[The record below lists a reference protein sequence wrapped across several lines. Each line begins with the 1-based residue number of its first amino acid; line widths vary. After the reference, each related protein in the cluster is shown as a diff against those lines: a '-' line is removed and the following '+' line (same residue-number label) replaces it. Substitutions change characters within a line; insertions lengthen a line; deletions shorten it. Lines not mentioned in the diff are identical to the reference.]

1 MNSAQHWNV
10 PRRQGVWGDYPPKK
24 KTKKKKVMNEAPIC
38 INDLRHNY
46 GKRELYH
53 GLTLSIEKG
62 RVCALLGK
70 NGVGKTTLIQIL
82 MGFMRPNSGQCRI
95 FGELAYTVRPET
107 RARIGLLFE
116 KHLAY
121 QFFSIEQI
129 EKYTR
134 QFYPKWKPERFY
146 HLVDLLGLPK
156 THRIAHMSE
165 GQRSQVV
172 LGLTLAQ
179 DPELLILDDYSMG
192 LDAGYRRL
200 FIDYLCEN
208 LRDGEHTIIITS
220 HVIQDMESFVDDAVF
235 MRRNK
240 LAHQTSLTDFM
251 IQFAGYT
258 IPRPA
263 DNTELERVLQTIPK
277 DILVNTEWH
286 KDFVELFFYA
296 DEATRLKTIQEHS
309 LNSLNIQQKSLNME
323 DAFIGFTGR
332 Y

>member
-1 MNSAQHWNV
+1 
-10 PRRQGVWGDYPPKK
+10 
-24 KTKKKKVMNEAPIC
+24 MNEIPVSIE
-38 INDLRHNY
+38 NLQHNY
-46 GKRELYH
+46 GKRELYN
-53 GLTLSIEKG
+53 GLNLTIEKG

-82 MGFMRPNSGQCRI
+82 MGFLRPSGGQCKI
-95 FGELAYTVRPET
+95 FGELAYAVKPQT
-107 RARIGLLFE
+107 RARVGLLFE

-134 QFYPKWKPERFY
+134 QFYAKWKPERFY
-146 HLVDLLGLPK
+146 NLVDLLGLPPS
-156 THRIAHMSE
+156 HLIAHMSE

-208 LRDGEHTIIITS
+208 LRDGQHTTIITS
-220 HVIQDMESFVDDAVF
+220 HVIQDMERFVDDAVF
-235 MRRNK
+235 MRRHK
-240 LAHQTSLTDFM
+240 MAHQTSLAEFVKNFTCFRM
-251 IQFAGYT
+251 
-258 IPRPA
+258 PRPENEQSLKDIFA
-263 DNTELERVLQTIPK
+263 KIPQ
-277 DILVNTEWH
+277 DILVNAEWH
-286 KDFVELFFYA
+286 KDFVEAFFYC
-296 DEATRLKTIQEHS
+296 ESSKLQETIKAYN
-309 LNSLNIQQKSLNME
+309 LDTLTLQQVDMNME

>member
-1 MNSAQHWNV
+1 MNQ
-10 PRRQGVWGDYPPKK
+10 
-24 KTKKKKVMNEAPIC
+24 APVSIENLC
-38 INDLRHNY
+38 HNY
-46 GKRELYH
+46 GRRELYN
-53 GLTLSIEKG
+53 GLNLTIEKG

-82 MGFMRPNSGQCRI
+82 MGFLRPSSGVCKI
-95 FGELAYTVRPET
+95 FGEPAHAIRPMT
-107 RARIGLLFE
+107 RARVGLLFE

-146 HLVDLLGLPK
+146 NLVDLLGLPK
-156 THRIAHMSE
+156 SHRIAHMSE

-208 LRDGEHTIIITS
+208 LRDGEHTTIITS
-220 HVIQDMESFVDDAVF
+220 HVIQDMERFVDDTVF
-235 MRRNK
+235 MRRHK
-240 LAHQTSLTDFM
+240 MAHQTSLAEFIKNFTCYKMQRPSNEEAFK
-251 IQFAGYT
+251 QNLAK
-258 IPRPA
+258 IPQ
-263 DNTELERVLQTIPK
+263 DV
-277 DILVNTEWH
+277 LVNVEWH
-286 KDFVELFFYA
+286 KDFIELFFYV
-296 DEATRLKTIQEHS
+296 DPTKLQELFKQYS
-309 LNSLNIQQKSLNME
+309 LDTLAMQQVCMNME

>member
-1 MNSAQHWNV
+1 MYDCPVSIENL
-10 PRRQGVWGDYPPKK
+10 
-24 KTKKKKVMNEAPIC
+24 C
-38 INDLRHNY
+38 HNY

-53 GLTLSIEKG
+53 NLSLTIPKG

-82 MGFMRPNSGQCRI
+82 MGFLRPSSGQCRI
-95 FGELAYTVRPET
+95 FGDLAYAIRPET
-107 RARIGLLFE
+107 RERVGLLFE

-134 QFYPKWKPERFY
+134 QFYPRWKAERFY
-146 HLVDLLGLPK
+146 NLVDLLGLPK
-156 THRIAHMSE
+156 DHLIAHMSE

-200 FIDYLCEN
+200 FVDYLCEN

-220 HVIQDMESFVDDAVF
+220 HVIQDMENFVDDAVF
-235 MRRNK
+235 MRRHK
-240 LAHQTSLTDFM
+240 LAHQTSLAEFM
-251 IQFAGYT
+251 QNFACYRIN
-258 IPRPA
+258 IPENKEIFEDRLKNILP
-263 DNTELERVLQTIPK
+263 
-277 DILVNTEWH
+277 DILANVEWH

-296 DEATRLKTIQEHS
+296 DEATRQQIINENELQS
-309 LNSLNIQQKSLNME
+309 LHIEQKSMTME

>member
-1 MNSAQHWNV
+1 
-10 PRRQGVWGDYPPKK
+10 
-24 KTKKKKVMNEAPIC
+24 MNEAPVI
-38 INDLRHNY
+38 IEDLRHNY
-46 GKRELYH
+46 GRRELYN
-53 GLTLSIEKG
+53 GLNLTIEKG

-82 MGFMRPNSGQCRI
+82 MGFLRPSSGECKI
-95 FGELAYTVRPET
+95 FGETAHAIRPQT
-107 RARIGLLFE
+107 RARVGLLFE

-121 QFFSIEQI
+121 QFFTIEQI

-146 HLVDLLGLPK
+146 NLVDLLGLPK
-156 THRIAHMSE
+156 NHRIAHMSE

-208 LRDGEHTIIITS
+208 LRDGEHTTIITS
-220 HVIQDMESFVDDAVF
+220 HVIQDMERFVDDTVF
-235 MRRNK
+235 MRRHK
-240 LAHQTSLTDFM
+240 MAHQTSLAAFIKNFTCYKM
-251 IQFAGYT
+251 Q
-258 IPRPA
+258 RPA
-263 DNTELERVLQTIPK
+263 NEEAFKQSLAKIPQ
-277 DILVNTEWH
+277 DILVNVEWH
-286 KDFVELFFYA
+286 KDFIELFFYVDPA
-296 DEATRLKTIQEHS
+296 KLQDIFKQYELDTLAMQ
-309 LNSLNIQQKSLNME
+309 NVCMNME

>member
-1 MNSAQHWNV
+1 MQDTPV
-10 PRRQGVWGDYPPKK
+10 
-24 KTKKKKVMNEAPIC
+24 C
-38 INDLRHNY
+38 IQNLQHNY
-46 GKRELYH
+46 GKRELYN
-53 GLTLSIEKG
+53 GLHLTIPKG

-82 MGFMRPNSGQCRI
+82 MGFLRPSGGECRI
-95 FGELAYTVRPET
+95 FGDLAYAIRPET
-107 RARIGLLFE
+107 RARVGLLFE

-121 QFFSIEQI
+121 QFFTIEQI

-134 QFYPKWKPERFY
+134 QFYPRWKPERFY
-146 HLVDLLGLPK
+146 NLVDLLGLPPS
-156 THRIAHMSE
+156 HRIAHMSE

-208 LRDGEHTIIITS
+208 LRDGEHTTIITS
-220 HVIQDMESFVDDAVF
+220 HVIQDMERFVDDAVF
-235 MRRNK
+235 MRRHK
-240 LAHQTSLTDFM
+240 MAHQTSLADF
-251 IQFAGYT
+251 IQNFSCYT
-258 IPRPA
+258 LPIPQNR
-263 DNTELERVLQTIPK
+263 DELEQMLQKIPQEV
-277 DILVNTEWH
+277 LVNTEWH

-296 DEATRLKTIQEHS
+296 TEAKRQEVLQQYS
-309 LNSLNIQQKSLNME
+309 LHTLPLQQKEMNME

>member
-1 MNSAQHWNV
+1 MQ
-10 PRRQGVWGDYPPKK
+10 D
-24 KTKKKKVMNEAPIC
+24 APVSIK
-38 INDLRHNY
+38 NLRHNY
-46 GKRELYH
+46 GKRELYN
-53 GLTLSIEKG
+53 GLNLSITKG

-82 MGFMRPNSGQCRI
+82 MGFLRPSSGECRI
-95 FGELAYTVRPET
+95 FGDLAYAIRPQT
-107 RARIGLLFE
+107 RARVGLLFE

-146 HLVDLLGLPK
+146 NLVDLLGLPAS
-156 THRIAHMSE
+156 HRIAHMSE

-200 FIDYLCEN
+200 FVDYLCEN
-208 LRDGEHTIIITS
+208 LRDGEHTTIITS
-220 HVIQDMESFVDDAVF
+220 HVIQDMERFVDDAVF
-235 MRRNK
+235 MRRHK
-240 LAHQTSLTDFM
+240 MAHQTSLADFV
-251 IQFAGYT
+251 QNFTCYT
-258 IPRPA
+258 LPRPE
-263 DNTELERVLQTIPK
+263 NSTELERILEKIPQ

-286 KDFVELFFYA
+286 RDFVELFFYA
-296 DEATRLKTIQEHS
+296 HQAQRDAIIQEHNLHS
-309 LNSLNIQQKSLNME
+309 LQLKQKEMNME

>member
-1 MNSAQHWNV
+1 
-10 PRRQGVWGDYPPKK
+10 
-24 KTKKKKVMNEAPIC
+24 MNEAPVSIK
-38 INDLRHNY
+38 NLRHNY
-46 GKRELYH
+46 GRRELYN
-53 GLTLSIEKG
+53 GLNLSIKKG

-82 MGFMRPNSGQCRI
+82 MGFLRPNSGECRI
-95 FGELAYTVRPET
+95 FGDLAFAIRPQT
-107 RARIGLLFE
+107 RARVGLLFE

-146 HLVDLLGLPK
+146 NLVDLLGLPK
-156 THRIAHMSE
+156 NHRIAHMSE

-208 LRDGEHTIIITS
+208 LRDGHHTIIITS
-220 HVIQDMESFVDDAVF
+220 HVIQDMERFVDDAVF
-235 MRRNK
+235 MRRHK
-240 LAHQTSLTDFM
+240 MAHQTSLADFVAN
-251 IQFAGYT
+251 FACYRM
-258 IPRPA
+258 PRPE
-263 DNTELERVLQTIPK
+263 NTAELETTLKNIPE
-277 DILVNTEWH
+277 DILVNAEWH
-286 KDFVELFFYA
+286 KDFIEIFFYA
-296 DEATRLKTIQEHS
+296 HEDKRKETIQKYS
-309 LNSLNIQQKSLNME
+309 LNSLHIEQKSMNME

>member
-1 MNSAQHWNV
+1 
-10 PRRQGVWGDYPPKK
+10 
-24 KTKKKKVMNEAPIC
+24 MNEAPVI
-38 INDLRHNY
+38 IKDLRHNY
-46 GKRELYH
+46 GRRELYN
-53 GLTLSIEKG
+53 GLNLSIEKG
-62 RVCALLGK
+62 KVCALLGK

-82 MGFMRPNSGQCRI
+82 MGFLRPTSGQCRI
-95 FGELAYTVRPET
+95 LGDLAFAIRPET
-107 RARIGLLFE
+107 RAKVGLLFE

-146 HLVDLLGLPK
+146 NLVDLLGLPK
-156 THRIAHMSE
+156 SHRIAHMSE
-165 GQRSQVV
+165 GQRSQVL

-208 LRDGEHTIIITS
+208 LRDGNHTIIITS
-220 HVIQDMESFVDDAVF
+220 HVIQDMERFVDDAVF
-235 MRRNK
+235 MRRHQM
-240 LAHQTSLTDFM
+240 AHKTSLADF
-251 IQFAGYT
+251 IAHFACYR
-258 IPRPA
+258 IPRPENSA
-263 DNTELERVLQTIPK
+263 QLEESLKKIPSEV
-277 DILVNTEWH
+277 LVNTEWH
-286 KDFVELFFYA
+286 RDFVEIFIYA
-296 DEATRLKTIQEHS
+296 NEEQRAKILQEYSLHS
-309 LNSLNIQQKSLNME
+309 LNIEQKEMNME

>member
-1 MNSAQHWNV
+1 MQ
-10 PRRQGVWGDYPPKK
+10 Q
-24 KTKKKKVMNEAPIC
+24 APVSIKE
-38 INDLRHNY
+38 LRHNY
-46 GKRELYH
+46 GRRELYN
-53 GLTLSIEKG
+53 GLNLSIEKG

-82 MGFMRPNSGQCRI
+82 MGFLRPSSGQCRI
-95 FGELAYTVRPET
+95 FGDLAFAIRPET
-107 RARIGLLFE
+107 RARVGLLFE

-121 QFFSIEQI
+121 QFFSIEQV

-146 HLVDLLGLPK
+146 NLVDLLGLPK
-156 THRIAHMSE
+156 SHRIAHMSE

-208 LRDGEHTIIITS
+208 LRDGDHTIIITS
-220 HVIQDMESFVDDAVF
+220 HVIQDMERFVDDAVF
-235 MRRNK
+235 MRRHK
-240 LAHQTSLTDFM
+240 MAHQTSLADFVAH
-251 IQFAGYT
+251 FACYRL
-258 IPRPA
+258 PRP
-263 DNTELERVLQTIPK
+263 DNFAELENTLKSIP
-277 DILVNTEWH
+277 DEILVNAEWH
-286 KDFVELFFYA
+286 KDFVELFIYA
-296 DEATRLKTIQEHS
+296 NEAKRNEILQQHS
-309 LNSLNIQQKSLNME
+309 LTQLNIEQKEMNME

>member
-1 MNSAQHWNV
+1 MYESPVSIENL
-10 PRRQGVWGDYPPKK
+10 
-24 KTKKKKVMNEAPIC
+24 C
-38 INDLRHNY
+38 HNY

-53 GLTLSIEKG
+53 NLTLTIPKG

-82 MGFMRPNSGQCRI
+82 MGFLRPSSGQCRI
-95 FGELAYTVRPET
+95 FGDLAYAIRPET
-107 RARIGLLFE
+107 RERVGLLFE

-121 QFFSIEQI
+121 QFFSIEQV

-134 QFYPKWKPERFY
+134 QFYPRWKPERFY
-146 HLVDLLGLPK
+146 NLVDLLGLPK
-156 THRIAHMSE
+156 NHLIAHMSE

-200 FIDYLCEN
+200 FVDYLKEN

-235 MRRNK
+235 MRRHK
-240 LAHQTSLTDFM
+240 LAHQTSLSEFM
-251 IQFAGYT
+251 QNFTCYRIKRPENKQVLEST
-258 IPRPA
+258 LKNIP
-263 DNTELERVLQTIPK
+263 T
-277 DILVNTEWH
+277 DILANVEWH

-296 DEATRLKTIQEHS
+296 DEATRQKMISENDLQS
-309 LNSLNIQQKSLNME
+309 LDIEQKAMNME
-323 DAFIGFTGR
+323 DAFIGYTGR

>member
-1 MNSAQHWNV
+1 MQNIPV
-10 PRRQGVWGDYPPKK
+10 YI
-24 KTKKKKVMNEAPIC
+24 EE
-38 INDLRHNY
+38 LRHNY
-46 GKRELYH
+46 GKRELYN

-82 MGFMRPNSGQCRI
+82 MGFLRPSSGQCRI
-95 FGELAYTVRPET
+95 FGDLAYAIRPQT
-107 RARIGLLFE
+107 RARVGLLFE

-121 QFFSIEQI
+121 QFFTIEQI

-134 QFYPKWKPERFY
+134 QFYAKWKPERFY
-146 HLVDLLGLPK
+146 NLVDLLGLPPS
-156 THRIAHMSE
+156 HRIAHMSE

-208 LRDGEHTIIITS
+208 LRDGQHTTIITS
-220 HVIQDMESFVDDAVF
+220 HVIQDMECFVDDAVF
-235 MRRNK
+235 MRRHK
-240 LAHQTSLTDFM
+240 MAHQTSLAEF
-251 IQFAGYT
+251 IAHFACYRL
-258 IPRPA
+258 PRPE
-263 DNTELERVLQTIPK
+263 NSTELKTILEKIPQ
-277 DILVNTEWH
+277 DVLVNTEWH
-286 KDFVELFFYA
+286 KDFVELFIYA
-296 DEATRLKTIQEHS
+296 HEQKRQEIITQYALHT
-309 LNSLNIQQKSLNME
+309 LNIEQKTMNME

>member
-1 MNSAQHWNV
+1 MTYSPV
-10 PRRQGVWGDYPPKK
+10 II
-24 KTKKKKVMNEAPIC
+24 E
-38 INDLRHNY
+38 DLQHNY
-46 GKRELYH
+46 GKRELYN
-53 GLTLSIEKG
+53 GLNLTINKG

-82 MGFMRPNSGQCRI
+82 MGFLRPSGGQCRI
-95 FGELAYTVRPET
+95 FGELAYAVQPQT
-107 RARIGLLFE
+107 RARVGLLFE

-134 QFYPKWKPERFY
+134 QFYPKWKPEHFY
-146 HLVDLLGLPK
+146 NLVDLLGLPAS
-156 THRIAHMSE
+156 HRIAHMSE

-208 LRDGEHTIIITS
+208 LRDGEHTTIITS
-220 HVIQDMESFVDDAVF
+220 HVIQDMERFVDDAVF

-240 LAHQTSLTDFM
+240 MAHKTSLSEF
-251 IQFAGYT
+251 IENFNCFR
-258 IPRPA
+258 INRPE
-263 DNTELERVLQTIPK
+263 NEETLKVLLNKIPK
-277 DILVNTEWH
+277 DILVNAEWH
-286 KDFVELFFYA
+286 KNFVELFFYVNPSKLQNVVKKYEL
-296 DEATRLKTIQEHS
+296 DLLS
-309 LNSLNIQQKSLNME
+309 LQGVNMNME

>member
-1 MNSAQHWNV
+1 MA
-10 PRRQGVWGDYPPKK
+10 D
-24 KTKKKKVMNEAPIC
+24 APVI
-38 INDLRHNY
+38 IQDLRHNY
-46 GKRELYH
+46 GRRELYN
-53 GLTLSIEKG
+53 GLNLSIEKG

-82 MGFMRPNSGQCRI
+82 MGFMRPNGGECRI
-95 FGELAYTVRPET
+95 FGDRAHAIRPET
-107 RARIGLLFE
+107 RARVGLLFE

-121 QFFSIEQI
+121 QFFTIEQI

-134 QFYPKWKPERFY
+134 QFYPKWKAERY
-146 HLVDLLGLPK
+146 YNLVDLLGLPK
-156 THRIAHMSE
+156 NHRIAHMSE

-208 LRDGEHTIIITS
+208 LRDGRHTIIITS
-220 HVIQDMESFVDDAVF
+220 HVIQDMERFVDDAVF
-235 MRRNK
+235 MRRHK
-240 LAHQTSLTDFM
+240 MAHQTSLADFVAS
-251 IQFAGYT
+251 FTSYT
-258 IPRPA
+258 LPRP
-263 DNTELERVLQTIPK
+263 DNTEALQSTLNTIPE

-296 DEATRLKTIQEHS
+296 DEAKLQETFASYKLHELPLKKQHM
-309 LNSLNIQQKSLNME
+309 NME

>member
-1 MNSAQHWNV
+1 
-10 PRRQGVWGDYPPKK
+10 
-24 KTKKKKVMNEAPIC
+24 MNEVPVSIE
-38 INDLRHNY
+38 NLQHNY
-46 GKRELYH
+46 GKRELYN
-53 GLTLSIEKG
+53 GLNLTIEKG

-82 MGFMRPNSGQCRI
+82 MGFLRPSGGQCRI
-95 FGELAYTVRPET
+95 FGELAYAVRPKT
-107 RARIGLLFE
+107 RARVGLLFE

-146 HLVDLLGLPK
+146 NLVDLLGLPPS
-156 THRIAHMSE
+156 HRIAHMSE

-208 LRDGEHTIIITS
+208 LRDGEHTTIITS
-220 HVIQDMESFVDDAVF
+220 HVIQDMERFVDDAVF
-235 MRRNK
+235 MRRHRM
-240 LAHQTSLTDFM
+240 AHQTSLAEFVANFSCYKVNRPENCD
-251 IQFAGYT
+251 ALKENLSK
-258 IPRPA
+258 IPQ
-263 DNTELERVLQTIPK
+263 E
-277 DILVNTEWH
+277 ILVNAEWH

-296 DEATRLKTIQEHS
+296 NPTALQETITQYNLEALS
-309 LNSLNIQQKSLNME
+309 LQKVDMNME

>member
-1 MNSAQHWNV
+1 MQ
-10 PRRQGVWGDYPPKK
+10 
-24 KTKKKKVMNEAPIC
+24 EAPVNIE
-38 INDLRHNY
+38 DLRHNY
-46 GKRELYH
+46 GRRELYN
-53 GLTLSIEKG
+53 GLNLRIEKG
-62 RVCALLGK
+62 KVCALLGK

-82 MGFMRPNSGQCRI
+82 MGFLRPSSGQCRI
-95 FGELAYTVRPET
+95 FGDLAFAIRPET
-107 RARIGLLFE
+107 RARVGLLFE

-121 QFFSIEQI
+121 QFFSIEQV

-134 QFYPKWKPERFY
+134 QFYPKWKAERFY
-146 HLVDLLGLPK
+146 NLVDLLGLPK
-156 THRIAHMSE
+156 NHRIAHMSE

-208 LRDGEHTIIITS
+208 LRDGQHTTIITS
-220 HVIQDMESFVDDAVF
+220 HVIQDMERFVDDAVF

-240 LAHQTSLTDFM
+240 MAHQTSLAEFVKNFTC
-251 IQFAGYT
+251 YRL
-258 IPRPA
+258 PRPDSSEA
-263 DNTELERVLQTIPK
+263 LEFTLKNMPD
-277 DILVNTEWH
+277 DILVNAEWH
-286 KDFVELFFYA
+286 KDFVELFIYA
-296 DEATRLKTIQEHS
+296 PEDKRKEIIREY
-309 LNSLNIQQKSLNME
+309 SLNILNIEQKEMNME

>member
-1 MNSAQHWNV
+1 MQNH
-10 PRRQGVWGDYPPKK
+10 PPYHPPYH
-24 KTKKKKVMNEAPIC
+24 PIV
-38 INDLRHNY
+38 IENLRHNY
-46 GKRELYH
+46 GKGKRELYN
-53 GLTLSIEKG
+53 GLSLTIPKG
-62 RVCALLGK
+62 RIVALLGK

-95 FGELAYTVRPET
+95 FGDLAYAIRPET
-107 RARIGLLFE
+107 RAKVGLLFE

-121 QFFSIEQI
+121 QFFSIEQV

-146 HLVDLLGLPK
+146 NLVDLLGLPK
-156 THRIAHMSE
+156 NHLIGHMSE

-200 FIDYLCEN
+200 FVDYLCEH
-208 LRDGEHTIIITS
+208 LRDGEHTIVITS
-220 HVIQDMESFVDDAVF
+220 HVIQDMERFVDDAVF
-235 MRRNK
+235 MRRGQM
-240 LAHQTSLTDFM
+240 AHQTSLSEFVQNFTCLR
-251 IQFAGYT
+251 IQKPQNSDALDT
-258 IPRPA
+258 
-263 DNTELERVLQTIPK
+263 LEKTLQSIPK
-277 DILVNTEWH
+277 ETLVNVEWH
-286 KDFVELFFYA
+286 KDFLDLFFYTDA
-296 DEATRLKTIQEHS
+296 NTRENVIKEHDLAS
-309 LNSLNIQQKSLNME
+309 LGIEQVALNME

>member
-1 MNSAQHWNV
+1 MNQ
-10 PRRQGVWGDYPPKK
+10 
-24 KTKKKKVMNEAPIC
+24 APVTIE
-38 INDLRHNY
+38 NLSHNY
-46 GKRELYH
+46 GRRELYN
-53 GLTLSIEKG
+53 GLNLTIEKG

-82 MGFMRPNSGQCRI
+82 MGFLRPSGGVCKI
-95 FGELAYTVRPET
+95 FGEPAHAIRPAT
-107 RARIGLLFE
+107 RARVGLLFE

-146 HLVDLLGLPK
+146 NLVDLLGLPK
-156 THRIAHMSE
+156 SHRIAHMSE

-208 LRDGEHTIIITS
+208 LRDGEHTTIITS
-220 HVIQDMESFVDDAVF
+220 HVIQDMERFVDDTVF
-235 MRRNK
+235 MRRHK
-240 LAHQTSLTDFM
+240 MAHQTSLAEFIKNFTCYKMQRPPNEEAFKENL
-251 IQFAGYT
+251 AK
-258 IPRPA
+258 IPQ
-263 DNTELERVLQTIPK
+263 E
-277 DILVNTEWH
+277 ILVNVEWH
-286 KDFVELFFYA
+286 KDFIELFFYVDPA
-296 DEATRLKTIQEHS
+296 KLQDIFKQYS
-309 LNSLNIQQKSLNME
+309 LDTLSMQQVCMNME

>member
-1 MNSAQHWNV
+1 
-10 PRRQGVWGDYPPKK
+10 
-24 KTKKKKVMNEAPIC
+24 MNEAPVSIK
-38 INDLRHNY
+38 NLRHNY
-46 GKRELYH
+46 GRRELYN
-53 GLTLSIEKG
+53 GLNLSIEKG

-82 MGFMRPNSGQCRI
+82 MGFLRPSSGECRI
-95 FGELAYTVRPET
+95 FGDLAFAIRPET
-107 RARIGLLFE
+107 RARVGLLFE

-121 QFFSIEQI
+121 QFFSIEQV

-146 HLVDLLGLPK
+146 NLVDLLGLPK
-156 THRIAHMSE
+156 SHRIAHMSE

-208 LRDGEHTIIITS
+208 LRDGNHTIIITS
-220 HVIQDMESFVDDAVF
+220 HVIQDMERFVDDAVF
-235 MRRNK
+235 MRRHK
-240 LAHQTSLTDFM
+240 MAHQTSLAEFVAN
-251 IQFAGYT
+251 FACYRLA
-258 IPRPA
+258 RP
-263 DNTELERVLQTIPK
+263 DNAAELEATLKNIPE
-277 DILVNTEWH
+277 DILVNAEWH

-296 DEATRLKTIQEHS
+296 PENIRQETIQKYS
-309 LNSLNIQQKSLNME
+309 LDALHIEQKDMNME